1 MQITLGEI
9 GALRTKAAMLSLATM
24 QRADTGAVNLTPQ
37 QPGLV
42 KHVVSESAILL
53 LLLQSAVALVGN
65 SALTCAHPLERHL
78 REVLRARTRSSQ
90 GDSVLK
96 AAGLMS
102 A

>member
-53 LLLQSAVALVGN
+53 LQKAVALVGN

>member
-42 KHVVSESAILL
+42 KHVVSESTI

>member
-24 QRADTGAVNLTPQ
+24 QRAGTGAVNLTPQ

-42 KHVVSESAILL
+42 KHVVSESAI

>member
-53 LLLQSAVALVGN
+53 LQSAVALVGN

-96 AAGLMS
+96 LPG
-102 A
+102 

>member
-53 LLLQSAVALVGN
+53 LQSAVALVGN